1 MPPALGAWSL
11 SHWTTREISERS
23 SLTTLSKIYLVVISV
38 TLLFYLCISLWATPR
53 DIWFPWPGIE
63 PIPSVRALSPN
74 HWTANEF
81 LVVVVF
87 SYSTCHYL
95 KLFFLS
101 SLWWWKWHTL
111 GHPNNNRTCRRWE
124 NWQKLAKSENSYQSF
139 PRFLSGVC
147 RPQIGTCRECL
158 PSISARIKSC
168 AALAADLQHRLNEFK
183 VESRNEAFCALG
195 NQRDRS
201 SES

>member
-1 MPPALGAWSL
+1 MDRGAWCATVHGVTKSWTRL
-11 SHWTTREISERS
+11 SNWTITARENG
-23 SLTTLSKIYLVVISV
+23 VSV
-38 TLLFYLCISLWATPR
+38 KC
-53 DIWFPWPGIE
+53 
-63 PIPSVRALSPN
+63 SPQN
-74 HWTANEF
+74 VEG
-81 LVVVVF
+81 
-87 SYSTCHYL
+87 

-111 GHPNNNRTCRRWE
+111 GHPNNTRACRWWE

-139 PRFLSGVC
+139 PGFLSVVC

-183 VESRNEAFCALG
+183 VKSRNEAFCALG
-195 NQRDRS
+195 NQWDRS